1 MEKNKKAEELKIRE
15 TLKKK
20 LSDLQGKI
28 ANEKDPDQKIR
39 IFLQYTDQREKIRK
53 EIVDEQRP
61 QEVVRT
67 PDTKELA
74 K

>member
-1 MEKNKKAEELKIRE
+1 MEKNKKMAELKIRE

-20 LSDLQGKI
+20 LTELQGKI

-39 IFLQYTDQREKIRK
+39 IFLQYTDQRDKIRK